1 MFGKNKR
8 VEAEKIPLNL
18 ESYPVGALA
27 YNGGDEV
34 YFIEIALAMAY
45 ETYNALKKIKPKQAK
60 ELAPAAEMWEK
71 LMLKNADYLDR
82 VKESLGG

>member
-1 MFGKNKR
+1 MFIKR
-8 VEAEKIPLNL
+8 KRSNVESIPMQIQ
-18 ESYPVGALA
+18 SFPPGAVA

-45 ETYNALKKIKPKQAK
+45 QTYETLKKIKPKQARD
-60 ELAPAAEMWEK
+60 LAPAAEMWEK

-82 VKESLGG
+82 IKESLGG